1 MASVHLDD
9 MWLKVASTPKIGV
22 DTDSAVNF
30 ASLVFVASFPYLSI
44 ACFDSLSS
52 IANQLVLM

>member
-22 DTDSAVNF
+22 DTNNVVNF
-30 ASLVFVASFPYLSI
+30 ASLVFVASLPYLSI
-44 ACFDSLSS
+44 ACFDSLSG

>member
-22 DTDSAVNF
+22 DTNNVVNF
-30 ASLVFVASFPYLSI
+30 ASLMFVASFPYLSI
-44 ACFDSLSS
+44 ACFDSLSV
-52 IANQLVLM
+52 IDNQMVLI

>member
-22 DTDSAVNF
+22 DTDNVVNF

-44 ACFDSLSS
+44 TCFDSLSG